1 MPDLSTSRIRESG
14 TGPDFGARAEN
25 GRRILRHCSVLQQ
38 KIDVAPRRCGC
49 ENRYDL
55 SDFDIRIGELPAMNV
70 ETPVHDAAWTCRQKP
85 ARNARDRILNTA
97 THLFCDEG
105 FAATG
110 VDRIVKESG
119 AAKSTLYANFGSKEG
134 LIEAVLDREGAAW
147 RKWFFGRLGCVAG
160 TPKDRLLALFDVLE
174 DWFRDPLFYG
184 CPFINAIAESSY
196 ASDATRDAA
205 KRHKEPLLTWL
216 RGVALE
222 LGRSDPDVFAREMVV
237 LIDGAIVAAQSAR
250 DASFA
255 ASAKRLA
262 ERTIS
267 A

>member
-1 MPDLSTSRIRESG
+1 M
-14 TGPDFGARAEN
+14 N
-25 GRRILRHCSVLQQ
+25 V
-38 KIDVAPRRCGC
+38 
-49 ENRYDL
+49 
-55 SDFDIRIGELPAMNV
+55 ELPAN
-70 ETPVHDAAWTCRQKP
+70 HAAWTCRQLP
-85 ARNARDRILNTA
+85 AQNARDRILNAA

-147 RKWFFGRLGCVAG
+147 RTWFFGRLGQVSG
-160 TPKDRLLALFDVLE
+160 TPRDRMLALFDVLE

-196 ASDATRDAA
+196 ASDAAREAA
-205 KRHKEPLLTWL
+205 GRHKAPLLTWL
-216 RGVALE
+216 NAIAIE
-222 LGRSDPDVFAREMVV
+222 LGRADPGQFAKEMVV
-237 LIDGAIVAAQSAR
+237 LIDGAIVAAQSTR

-255 ASAKRLA
+255 TSAKEVA
-262 ERTIS
+262 AKMIP
-267 A
+267 